1 MKYKICTEHQ
11 SIMSI
16 IERERERMSGRCHS
30 LTNLLLPCLQSKAD
44 EFPESNPTPSVC
56 TCSLVYRPQSLPAVS
71 VFTCIVHT
79 LTEAGRCRQWNICVA
94 ECTTARCML
103 RVSHPA
109 PDWRKKKKKEKAK
122 EKKRKKPHQSP
133 HTAWRRNTHRLF
145 VRSPVTLGPL
155 KGHT

>member
-1 MKYKICTEHQ
+1 
-11 SIMSI
+11 
-16 IERERERMSGRCHS
+16 MSGRCHS

-56 TCSLVYRPQSLPAVS
+56 TCFLVYRPQSLPAVS

-79 LTEAGRCRQWNICVA
+79 LTEAGRCRQGNICVA

-109 PDWRKKKKKEKAK
+109 PDWRKKKKKEKEK
-122 EKKRKKPHQSP
+122 EKKEKKNPPITPHGLTQKHAQTFRAFTS
-133 HTAWRRNTHRLF
+133 HTGAPEGAYLAE
-145 VRSPVTLGPL
+145 SLIPVQLAPDS
-155 KGHT
+155 